1 MPIAAIPAGVE
12 IRKIS
17 SVQKKALDELLK
29 NQKDSDLLATLIP
42 TVAIVGVA
50 TIGGIAAWSY
60 LQGTN
65 PLETW
70 KELAKDSGN
79 VVAETLLKILPS
91 PDAPLTPETSPQGTE
106 LPLCVRYE
114 ADYVAQ
120 NELKNQIPIVGGTL
134 QALSQLDTIKKMKA
148 NGCSKPFII
157 PQAQWD
163 QG

>member
-17 SVQKKALDELLK
+17 SVQKRALDELLK

-50 TIGGIAAWSY
+50 TVGGIAAWSY

-91 PDAPLTPETSPQGTE
+91 PDAP
-106 LPLCVRYE
+106 
-114 ADYVAQ
+114 
-120 NELKNQIPIVGGTL
+120 
-134 QALSQLDTIKKMKA
+134 
-148 NGCSKPFII
+148 
-157 PQAQWD
+157 
-163 QG
+163 